1 MIFSDHQVEGID
13 YTETFTPIAK
23 MVTMRIF
30 LVVAATMQWELHQ
43 MDVHNAFLHGDL
55 QEKVYMKMPLGFEV
69 QHP

>member
-1 MIFSDHQVEGID
+1 MEGID

-30 LVVAATMQWELHQ
+30 LVVAAAMQWELHQ
-43 MDVHNAFLHGDL
+43 MDVHNSFLHGDL
-55 QEKVYMKMPLGFEV
+55 QEEVYMKMPLGFEV